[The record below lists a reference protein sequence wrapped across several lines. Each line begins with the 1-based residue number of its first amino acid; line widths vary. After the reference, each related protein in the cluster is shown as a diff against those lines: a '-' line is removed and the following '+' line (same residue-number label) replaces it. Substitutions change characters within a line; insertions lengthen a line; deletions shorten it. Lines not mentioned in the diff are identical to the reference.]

1 MKRRKLFMLLG
12 LIGML
17 AQYYPQSKV
26 LAAEQ
31 NISQDNPSNYQTFTP
46 STQQNSTTVNPN
58 LFTTQFNTVKGNL
71 GVAKVWISGGE
82 IYLLL
87 KVTNPIFPVYHVTGT
102 INVHYYATGKKRAY
116 NRYFEFSGFGSLNKN
131 WTYHHKYNTKRHG
144 QVVVTGELNGN
155 FGEISFPHTA
165 F

>member
-46 STQQNSTTVNPN
+46 STQ
-58 LFTTQFNTVKGNL
+58 
-71 GVAKVWISGGE
+71 
-82 IYLLL
+82 
-87 KVTNPIFPVYHVTGT
+87 
-102 INVHYYATGKKRAY
+102 
-116 NRYFEFSGFGSLNKN
+116 
-131 WTYHHKYNTKRHG
+131 
-144 QVVVTGELNGN
+144 
-155 FGEISFPHTA
+155 
-165 F
+165 